1 MGRLLKSHRG
11 GLVCSI
17 GFCVGLLVGCESTKT
32 GVVEDELP
40 PAGRPTYA
48 EGTVFQYRY
57 QSQPRYLPI
66 AEGIVTLTYR
76 GVEDGY
82 HVFDLEDV
90 DTRSG
95 KAVFTLDMALVRIER
110 PNEIPYEL
118 APHDGLLVFPL
129 ATGMDFKH
137 EYAVVGSEPHE
148 RKRKCTVLDFVPK
161 KVPAGIFDAYRVTC
175 RNRRRDGPKPAIEEY
190 YYAPELGVVI
200 SHYSNPKQLGI
211 DYKLLRV
218 KRPE

>member
-1 MGRLLKSHRG
+1 MGCQSTRT
-11 GLVCSI
+11 
-17 GFCVGLLVGCESTKT
+17 GF
-32 GVVEDELP
+32 VEDEPP
-40 PAGRPTYA
+40 PAARPSYE

-57 QSQPRYLPI
+57 HAQPRYLPVS
-66 AEGIVTLTYR
+66 EGIVTFTYR

-90 DTRSG
+90 DTRAG
-95 KAVFTLDMALVRIER
+95 KAVYTPDMALVRIER
-110 PNEIPYEL
+110 PNEIPYEV

-129 ATGMDFKH
+129 SAGMEFSH
-137 EYAVVGSEPHE
+137 EYAAVGPEPHE
-148 RKRKCTVLDFVPK
+148 RKRKCTVLGFVPK

-175 RNRRRDGPKPAIEEY
+175 RNRRRDGPKAAIEEY

-218 KRPE
+218 KRP